1 MSARTQCETPECETD
16 SLIEPERERG
26 RMAERIHLEVVTPER
41 KVFEADVERVE
52 VPGLNGELGI
62 LPGHTEL
69 VSLLKPAGLLTYHI
83 GNETGEMAVSD
94 GFVEVSADRVTVL
107 ANKATRPEDIDLASA
122 LRTKE
127 RAEQL
132 LQRALADPDADI
144 MRAGIELE
152 RASVELL
159 IAQKAR

>member
-1 MSARTQCETPECETD
+1 
-16 SLIEPERERG
+16 
-26 RMAERIHLEVVTPER
+26 MAERIHLEVVTPER

-52 VPGLNGELGI
+52 VPGLDGELGI

-132 LQRALADPDADI
+132 LQRALADPDAD
-144 MRAGIELE
+144 MVRAGIELE

>member
-1 MSARTQCETPECETD
+1 
-16 SLIEPERERG
+16 
-26 RMAERIHLEVVTPER
+26 MADRIHLEVVTPER

-52 VPGLNGELGI
+52 VPGLDGELGI

-83 GNETGEMAVSD
+83 GNEIGEMAISD

-107 ANKATRPEDIDLASA
+107 ANKATRPEDIDLARA

-127 RAEQL
+127 QAEQQM
-132 LQRALADPDADI
+132 QRALADPDADI
-144 MRAGIELE
+144 GRAVVELE
-152 RASVELL
+152 RASAEVQ
-159 IAQKAR
+159 IAEKSR

>member
-1 MSARTQCETPECETD
+1 
-16 SLIEPERERG
+16 
-26 RMAERIHLEVVTPER
+26 MAERLHLEVVTPER
-41 KVFEADVERVE
+41 KVLEADVERVE
-52 VPGLNGELGI
+52 VPGLDGELGI

-83 GNETGEMAVSD
+83 GNETGEMAISD
-94 GFVEVSADRVTVL
+94 GFVEVSADHVTVL

-144 MRAGIELE
+144 VRAGIELE

>member
-1 MSARTQCETPECETD
+1 
-16 SLIEPERERG
+16 
-26 RMAERIHLEVVTPER
+26 MAERIHLEVVTPER
-41 KVFEADVERVE
+41 KVLETDVERVE
-52 VPGLNGELGI
+52 VPGLDGELGI

-83 GNETGEMAVSD
+83 GNEVGEMALSD
-94 GFVEVSADRVTVL
+94 GFVEISADRVTVL

-122 LRTKE
+122 LKTRE
-127 RAEQL
+127 QAEQR
-132 LQRALADPDADI
+132 LQKALADPDADI
-144 MRAGIELE
+144 VRASIELE

>member
-1 MSARTQCETPECETD
+1 
-16 SLIEPERERG
+16 
-26 RMAERIHLEVVTPER
+26 MAERIHLEVVTPER

-52 VPGLNGELGI
+52 VPGFDGELGI

-83 GNETGEMAVSD
+83 GNETGEMALSD

-122 LRTKE
+122 LRSKE
-127 RAEQL
+127 QAEQL

-144 MRAGIELE
+144 ARASVELE

-159 IAQKAR
+159 IAQRAR